1 MVTALAVAHLRG
13 IGNSYRTCKL
23 LKNLVSTRCENFH
36 GRGPL
41 VALLVFSL
49 LFALPRVS
57 NCEMCTTE
65 DEVHAIQWYLR
76 KLEEGVAVVVRASAP
91 CWTMTSLSNPSLG
104 VIRVDGYL
112 HRRNLTLRQVTL
124 PGGGGG
130 GSHGSACDWIHGTRR
145 SGAPETGLLRLR
157 AEMLLG
163 DGWSA
168 PAWLRQ
174 IDWLRKP
181 TSGVHRDAMYQ
192 DEKQIVSP
200 PPPAP
205 RPL

>member
-1 MVTALAVAHLRG
+1 M
-13 IGNSYRTCKL
+13 
-23 LKNLVSTRCENFH
+23 E
-36 GRGPL
+36 
-41 VALLVFSL
+41 
-49 LFALPRVS
+49 
-57 NCEMCTTE
+57 
-65 DEVHAIQWYLR
+65 
-76 KLEEGVAVVVRASAP
+76 
-91 CWTMTSLSNPSLG
+91 
-104 VIRVDGYL
+104 
-112 HRRNLTLRQVTL
+112 
-124 PGGGGG
+124 GGG

-192 DEKQIVSP
+192 DELQIVSP
-200 PPPAP
+200 PPPPPPSLAAVDCSLIARLSP
-205 RPL
+205 PVTALSSPPVARAVARSVWEAMAQKLTATMEGSTRSSRY

>member
-112 HRRNLTLRQVTL
+112 HWRNLTLRQVTL

-130 GSHGSACDWIHGTRR
+130 AVMVR
-145 SGAPETGLLRLR
+145 PVTGYMEHDAR
-157 AEMLLG
+157 G
-163 DGWSA
+163 
-168 PAWLRQ
+168 
-174 IDWLRKP
+174 LRKRACCGYALKCCWETAGARRRGCDRSTGFASQP
-181 TSGVHRDAMYQ
+181 AGCIAMRCTRTSY
-192 DEKQIVSP
+192 K
-200 PPPAP
+200 
-205 RPL
+205 